1 MLVEKFLDN
10 IEYYCLIF
18 GLFFVIEVFENVL
31 IMINIVGLNLGF
43 LFEVLKIFNNKYFR
57 LIINFNEKGSE
68 LFAVFKN
75 VFVIGIGVIIYMFFY
90 KNIEFVL
97 LVIGVKEIY

>member
-1 MLVEKFLDN
+1 M
-10 IEYYCLIF
+10 
-18 GLFFVIEVFENVL
+18 
-31 IMINIVGLNLGF
+31 
-43 LFEVLKIFNNKYFR
+43 FEVLKIFNNKYFR

-68 LFAVFKN
+68 LFVVFKN

>member
-1 MLVEKFLDN
+1 
-10 IEYYCLIF
+10 
-18 GLFFVIEVFENVL
+18 
-31 IMINIVGLNLGF
+31 MINIVGLNYGF

-68 LFAVFKN
+68 LFVVFKN

>member
-1 MLVEKFLDN
+1 
-10 IEYYCLIF
+10 
-18 GLFFVIEVFENVL
+18 
-31 IMINIVGLNLGF
+31 MINIVGLNYCF

-68 LFAVFKN
+68 LFVVFKN